1 MTEKKPLNRSPHAL
15 AGLVA
20 LLATLVVDQAFKLF
34 MLHVVDMEARRV
46 ITVAPVLDLVMAWN
60 QGVSF
65 GMFQQESVLGQWA
78 LVGFKAAAVVLIGW
92 WLWRSETRITALA
105 LGLIAGGA
113 LGNGIDRLLYGAVAD
128 FFAFHILTQSFQF
141 RWYVFN
147 LADVGIVAGV
157 GLLLYESL
165 LGGRPSASKSA

>member
-1 MTEKKPLNRSPHAL
+1 MTRSPHAV

-20 LLATLVVDQAFKLF
+20 LVAMLAADQAFKLF
-34 MLHVVDMEARRV
+34 MLHVVDIESRQV
-46 ITVAPVLDLVMAWN
+46 ITIAPVLDLIIAWN

-65 GMFQQESVLGQWA
+65 GMFQQESVLGQWL
-78 LVGFKAAAVVLIGW
+78 LVAFKAAAVALIGW
-92 WLWRSETRITALA
+92 WLWRAESRLTALA

-128 FFAFHILTQSFQF
+128 FFAFHILTPTWQF
-141 RWYVFN
+141 RWYIFN
-147 LADVGIVAGV
+147 VADIGIVAGV